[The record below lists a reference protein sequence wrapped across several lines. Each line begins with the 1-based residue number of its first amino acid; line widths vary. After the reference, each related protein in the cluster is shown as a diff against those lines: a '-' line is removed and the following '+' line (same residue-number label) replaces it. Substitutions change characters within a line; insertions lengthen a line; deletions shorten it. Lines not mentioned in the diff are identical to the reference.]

1 MQTARQPRG
10 QLQDDDDGHD
20 LAGARG
26 LPRVTLHPQVIY
38 MYIYN
43 IVCVCERE
51 RKVFPESLSTLK

>member
-26 LPRVTLHPQVIY
+26 LPRVALHPQVIY
-38 MYIYN
+38 IYIER
-43 IVCVCERE
+43 ERE
-51 RKVFPESLSTLK
+51 RKAFPESLSTLK